1 MASGKKIGCI
11 LLAGALIVGS
21 AGIYNYH
28 KEAVLDW
35 LLEFRPGGRTSNDVD
50 LFFMSC
56 VDTKT
61 LRVNLTVRCRDR
73 WQKREVVKK
82 EARIVS
88 ELIECA
94 RDPKLVAS
102 LENRHLEPLRDYWTE
117 TINETT
123 GSPVESVHLDRFFF
137 N

>member
-21 AGIYNYH
+21 AGIYRYH

-73 WQKREVVKK
+73 RQKREVVKK